1 MRFRRYAASGTNLT
15 QLFSNLIENAIR
27 HAPMHTIIR
36 VALQSSVDAI
46 VAAVSDDIA
55 NLHQATLRL
64 ADAKPGLCVSANFC

>member
-1 MRFRRYAASGTNLT
+1 
-15 QLFSNLIENAIR
+15 
-27 HAPMHTIIR
+27 MHTTIR
-36 VALQSSVDAI
+36 VALQSSEDAI

>member
-27 HAPMHTIIR
+27 HAPMHTTIR
-36 VALQSSVDAI
+36 VALQSSEDAI

>member
-1 MRFRRYAASGTNLT
+1 MT

-27 HAPMHTIIR
+27 HAPMHTTIR
-36 VALQSSVDAI
+36 VALQSSEDAI